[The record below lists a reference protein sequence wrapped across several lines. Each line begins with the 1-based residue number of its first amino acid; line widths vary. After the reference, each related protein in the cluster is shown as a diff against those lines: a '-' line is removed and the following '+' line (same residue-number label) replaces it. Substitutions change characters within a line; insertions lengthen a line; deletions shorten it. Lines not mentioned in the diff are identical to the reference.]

1 MRNAILIVV
10 LFVVAAMS
18 VAVAPSAMA
27 APATDACALL
37 TPEQVGEV
45 VGAKMSAGTTPTPEF
60 KKTCTWTTKGV
71 IVTLQLEAEAMFQGA
86 KHPPAPGVEVTPVSG
101 VGDDAFY
108 QGVSPNVALH
118 VRKGSATFKATVYS
132 SAMPM
137 DKKKAMEKTLAQ
149 EVVGKL

>member
-1 MRNAILIVV
+1 MRKGIL
-10 LFVVAAMS
+10 VVALVVVAMAN
-18 VAVAPSAMA
+18 VANA

-37 TPEQVGEV
+37 TPEQVGAV
-45 VGAKMSAGTTPTPEF
+45 VGATMSAGTYPSPGFT
-60 KKTCTWTTKGV
+60 KTCTWTTKGV

-101 VGDDAFY
+101 VGNDAFY
-108 QGVSPNVALH
+108 QGVSPNVSLH
-118 VRKGSATFKATVYS
+118 VKKGSATFKATVYS

-137 DKKKAMEKTLAQ
+137 DKKKAMEKTLAL